1 MGIELKQVSHIEAS
15 TDAFS
20 KPIGLDDFQHEISK
34 KIKNVKFKER
44 DTKTLW
50 AYREGDNYAMGYI
63 GFGSFRDVDQG
74 KPINDEEH
82 LYTVFSPNVYNG
94 RYGGGAQMHMVQAK
108 HMKKGVSNA
117 LKYLRPL
124 SVAQTVKMSKND
136 CRRKANEV
144 VHEASNEFSHSAE
157 LIKKNFLTSHGEDN
171 ALQKELK
178 HMVETGYEF
187 LDKTLGEQLRK
198 AFAALKEHEIA
209 KSANKDTFIFVEA
222 LKTVT
227 GRQTFR
233 VATDVNVSFYGDV
246 SSEELQDKISVY
258 TQEELPEELAGKLSV
273 LSMLDIDGY
282 VEGVGYRAAE
292 SVFYLRDV

>member
-1 MGIELKQVSHIEAS
+1 
-15 TDAFS
+15 
-20 KPIGLDDFQHEISK
+20 
-34 KIKNVKFKER
+34 
-44 DTKTLW
+44 
-50 AYREGDNYAMGYI
+50 
-63 GFGSFRDVDQG
+63 
-74 KPINDEEH
+74 
-82 LYTVFSPNVYNG
+82 
-94 RYGGGAQMHMVQAK
+94 
-108 HMKKGVSNA
+108 VSNA

-124 SVAQTVKMSKND
+124 SVSQTVKMSKNN
-136 CRRKANEV
+136 CRMKANEV
-144 VHEASNEFSHSAE
+144 VHDAGTEFSHGAE
-157 LIKKNFLTSHGEDN
+157 LIKKNFLNSHHGEDN

-198 AFAALKEHEIA
+198 SFAALKELEIA
-209 KSANKDTFIFVEA
+209 RSANKDTFIFVEA

-233 VATDVNVSFYGDV
+233 VATDVNVSFYGDI
-246 SSEELQDKISVY
+246 SNEELQDKISVY

-273 LSMLDIDGY
+273 LSMLDIEGY

>member
-1 MGIELKQVSHIEAS
+1 MFKELELVSDIEAS
-15 TDAFS
+15 KDTWDQ
-20 KPIGLDDFQHEISK
+20 PIGLQDFAYDIGK
-34 KIKNVKFKER
+34 KMKGIKFKDR
-44 DTKTLW
+44 DGKTQW
-50 AYREGDNYAMGYI
+50 VYREGDNYAMGYI
-63 GFGSFRDVDQG
+63 GFGEFRDNRDG
-74 KPINDEEH
+74 TH
-82 LYTVFSPNVYNG
+82 RYTVWSPNINNG
-94 RYGGGAQMHMVQAK
+94 RYGHGAQMYMAEAL
-108 HMKKGVSNA
+108 HMKKGVANA
-117 LKYLRPL
+117 MRYLRPL
-124 SVAQTVKMSKND
+124 SVNQTIALSKDD
-136 CRRKANEV
+136 CRSKANEV

-157 LIKKNFLTSHGEDN
+157 LIKKNFFTSHGEDN

-198 AFAALKEHEIA
+198 AFAALKELEIA

-233 VATDVNVSFYGDV
+233 VATDVNVSFYGDI

-273 LSMLDIDGY
+273 LSMLDIKGY

>member
-34 KIKNVKFKER
+34 KMKNVKFKER

-63 GFGSFRDVDQG
+63 GFGDFRDNSYEG
-74 KPINDEEH
+74 EH
-82 LYTVFSPNVYNG
+82 LYTVWSPNVYNG

-124 SVAQTVKMSKND
+124 SVAQTVKMSKNN
-136 CRRKANEV
+136 CRMKANEV
-144 VHEASNEFSHSAE
+144 VHDAGTEFSHGAE
-157 LIKKNFLTSHGEDN
+157 LIKKNFLNSLHGEDN

-198 AFAALKEHEIA
+198 AFAALKELELA
-209 KSANKDTFIFVEA
+209 RSANKDTFIFVEA

-233 VATDVNVSFYGDV
+233 VATDVDVSRYGDV

>member
-34 KIKNVKFKER
+34 KMKNVKFKER

-63 GFGSFRDVDQG
+63 GFGDFRDNSYEG
-74 KPINDEEH
+74 EH
-82 LYTVFSPNVYNG
+82 LYTVWSPNVYNG

-124 SVAQTVKMSKND
+124 SVAQTVKMSKNN
-136 CRRKANEV
+136 CRMKANEV
-144 VHEASNEFSHSAE
+144 VHAAGPEFSHGAE
-157 LIKKNFLTSHGEDN
+157 LIKKNFLNSLHGEDN

-198 AFAALKEHEIA
+198 AFAALKELELA
-209 KSANKDTFIFVEA
+209 RSANKDTFIFVEA

-233 VATDVNVSFYGDV
+233 VATDVDVSRYGDV

>member
-20 KPIGLDDFQHEISK
+20 KLIGLDDFQYEIGK
-34 KIKNVKFKER
+34 KMKNVKFKER

-63 GFGSFRDVDQG
+63 GFGDFRDNSNEG
-74 KPINDEEH
+74 EN
-82 LYTVFSPNVYNG
+82 LYTVWSPNVYNG

-124 SVAQTVKMSKND
+124 SVAQTVKMSKSN
-136 CRRKANEV
+136 CRMKANEV
-144 VHEASNEFSHSAE
+144 VHDAGTEFSHGAE
-157 LIKKNFLTSHGEDN
+157 LIKKDFLNSRHGEDN

-198 AFAALKEHEIA
+198 AFAALKELELA
-209 KSANKDTFIFVEA
+209 RSANKDTFIFVEA

-233 VATDVNVSFYGDV
+233 VATDVDVSRYGSI

>member
-63 GFGSFRDVDQG
+63 GFGDFRDNSYEG
-74 KPINDEEH
+74 EH
-82 LYTVFSPNVYNG
+82 LYTVWSPNVYNG

-124 SVAQTVKMSKND
+124 SVAQTVKMSKNN
-136 CRRKANEV
+136 CRMKANEV
-144 VHEASNEFSHSAE
+144 VHDAGTEFSHGAE
-157 LIKKNFLTSHGEDN
+157 LIKKNFLNSLHGEDN

-233 VATDVNVSFYGDV
+233 VATDVNVSFYGDI

-273 LSMLDIDGY
+273 LSMLDIEGY

>member
-63 GFGSFRDVDQG
+63 GFGDFRDYSSE
-74 KPINDEEH
+74 EEH

-124 SVAQTVKMSKND
+124 SVSQTVKMSKSN
-136 CRRKANEV
+136 CRMKANEV
-144 VHEASNEFSHSAE
+144 VHDAGTEFSHGAE
-157 LIKKNFLTSHGEDN
+157 LIKKDFLNSRHGEDN

>member
-63 GFGSFRDVDQG
+63 GFGDFRD
-74 KPINDEEH
+74 NSYEEEH
-82 LYTVFSPNVYNG
+82 LYTVWSPNVYNG
-94 RYGGGAQMHMVQAK
+94 RYGGGSQMHMVQAK

-124 SVAQTVKMSKND
+124 SVGQTVKMSKNN
-136 CRRKANEV
+136 CRMKANEV
-144 VHEASNEFSHSAE
+144 VHDAGTEFSHGAE
-157 LIKKNFLTSHGEDN
+157 LIKNNFLNSHHGPDN
-171 ALQKELK
+171 ALQKELM
-178 HMVETGYEF
+178 HMVATGYEF

-209 KSANKDTFIFVEA
+209 RSANKDTFIFVEA

-246 SSEELQDKISVY
+246 NSEELQDKISVY

>member
-20 KPIGLDDFQHEISK
+20 KPIGLDDFQYEIGK
-34 KIKNVKFKER
+34 KMKNVKFKER

-63 GFGSFRDVDQG
+63 GFGDFRDYSYE
-74 KPINDEEH
+74 EEH

-94 RYGGGAQMHMVQAK
+94 RYSGGAQMHMVQAK

-124 SVAQTVKMSKND
+124 SVSQTVKMSKNN
-136 CRRKANEV
+136 CRMKANEV
-144 VHEASNEFSHSAE
+144 VHDAGTEFSHSAE
-157 LIKKNFLTSHGEDN
+157 LIKKDFLNSRHGEDN

-198 AFAALKEHEIA
+198 AFAALKELELA
-209 KSANKDTFIFVEA
+209 RSANKDTFIFVEA

-233 VATDVNVSFYGDV
+233 VATDVDVSRYGDI

>member
-63 GFGSFRDVDQG
+63 GFGDFRDNSYEG
-74 KPINDEEH
+74 EH
-82 LYTVFSPNVYNG
+82 LYTVWSPNVYNG

-124 SVAQTVKMSKND
+124 SVAQTVKMSKNN
-136 CRRKANEV
+136 CRMKANEV
-144 VHEASNEFSHSAE
+144 VHDAGTEFSHGAE
-157 LIKKNFLTSHGEDN
+157 LIKKNFLNSLHGEDN

-198 AFAALKEHEIA
+198 AFAALKELELA
-209 KSANKDTFIFVEA
+209 RSANKDTFIFVEA

-233 VATDVNVSFYGDV
+233 VATDVDVSRYGDV

>member
-34 KIKNVKFKER
+34 KMKNVKFKER

-63 GFGSFRDVDQG
+63 GFGDFRDNSYEG
-74 KPINDEEH
+74 EH
-82 LYTVFSPNVYNG
+82 LYTVWSPNVYNG

-124 SVAQTVKMSKND
+124 SVGQTVKMSKND

-198 AFAALKEHEIA
+198 AFAALKELELA
-209 KSANKDTFIFVEA
+209 RSANKDTFIFVEA

-233 VATDVNVSFYGDV
+233 VATDVDVSRYGDV